1 MGLPGRLPSHRA
13 DASSAP
19 GHAIVQRH
27 AHRYLLKRIEHDA
40 RSRRHGDFQLC
51 RTGDERSQSTIRDSS
66 YAHHSAQPPAADRR
80 RRSQCDRSSWPPS
93 SLLRT
98 RCAGPTP
105 SPAAYWCCWRWPAWP
120 PCAEPPAD
128 RGVRAPASPLPG
140 ARTQIP
146 WRPAAGWEHM
156 MSLNY
161 RQRYQ
166 LRLVKAGVR
175 RSDPLLSAVFG
186 MFGRLCPGA
195 LCYDGGEWRG

>member
-1 MGLPGRLPSHRA
+1 MNVPNLLFVIVVMLIIPLNRRQRAGDA
-13 DASSAP
+13 DAA
-19 GHAIVQRH
+19 GHAHYERTG
-27 AHRYLLKRIEHDA
+27 LSA
-40 RSRRHGDFQLC
+40 RSG
-51 RTGDERSQSTIRDSS
+51 
-66 YAHHSAQPPAADRR
+66 PWR
-80 RRSQCDRSSWPPS
+80 RRSQRDRSSWPPS
-93 SLLRT
+93 SLLRP
-98 RCAGPTP
+98 RCTGPTP

-146 WRPAAGWEHM
+146 WRLAADWEHM

-175 RSDPLLSAVFG
+175 RSDPLLCAVFG

-195 LCYDGGEWRG
+195 LCYDGGDWRG